1 MQLNNWKVIE
11 KLEFVNRTI
20 KGFNWTVIGSFKLVE
35 FDQFNKR
42 SVCIMLKIF
51 INPGHD
57 MDLDPGACANG
68 IREVDI
74 ALAIGEKV
82 KKTME
87 VIGYPC
93 QLLQSDNLNGETK
106 GKPNVCATANNSG
119 ADIFISIHCNS
130 AANASAKGT
139 ETLVYA
145 LDGGKSNILAKCIQ
159 AQIVNSLNMIDRG
172 VKARPDLCVLRETS
186 MPAVLVETAFISNE
200 EDAYKLMYRLKE
212 FANAISRGITD
223 AEKLF

>member
-1 MQLNNWKVIE
+1 
-11 KLEFVNRTI
+11 
-20 KGFNWTVIGSFKLVE
+20 
-35 FDQFNKR
+35 
-42 SVCIMLKIF
+42 MLKVF

-57 MDLDPGACANG
+57 MDLDPGACANN

-74 ALAIGEKV
+74 ALAIGEKL
-82 KKTME
+82 KRTME

-130 AANASAKGT
+130 AANSSAKGT

-145 LDGGKSNILAKCIQ
+145 LDGGKANILAKCIQ
-159 AQIVNSLNMIDRG
+159 AQIVNSLGMVDRG
-172 VKARPDLCVLRETS
+172 IKERPDLCVLRETS

-200 EDAYKLMYRLKE
+200 EDAYKLMYRIEE
-212 FANAISRGITD
+212 FVNAISRGITD
-223 AEKLF
+223 AENLF

>member
-1 MQLNNWKVIE
+1 
-11 KLEFVNRTI
+11 
-20 KGFNWTVIGSFKLVE
+20 
-35 FDQFNKR
+35 
-42 SVCIMLKIF
+42 MLKIF

-57 MDLDPGACANG
+57 MDLDPGACANN

-74 ALAIGEKV
+74 ALAIGEKL

-139 ETLVYA
+139 ETLVYST
-145 LDGGKSNILAKCIQ
+145 GGKAELLAKCIQ
-159 AQIVNSLNMIDRG
+159 TQIVNSLGTVDRG
-172 VKARPDLCVLRETS
+172 IKERPDLCVLRETT

-200 EDAYKLMYRLKE
+200 EDAYKLMYRIEE

>member
-1 MQLNNWKVIE
+1 
-11 KLEFVNRTI
+11 
-20 KGFNWTVIGSFKLVE
+20 
-35 FDQFNKR
+35 
-42 SVCIMLKIF
+42 MLKIF

-57 MDLDPGACANG
+57 MDLDPGACANN

-74 ALAIGEKV
+74 ALAVGEKL

-87 VIGYPC
+87 VIDYPC

-159 AQIVNSLNMIDRG
+159 AQIVNSLNMVDRG
-172 VKARPDLCVLRETS
+172 IKERSDLCVLRETS
-186 MPAVLVETAFISNE
+186 MPAVLVETAFISNQ
-200 EDAYKLMYRLKE
+200 EDAYKLMYRIEE
-212 FANAISRGITD
+212 FANAIARGITD

>member
-1 MQLNNWKVIE
+1 
-11 KLEFVNRTI
+11 
-20 KGFNWTVIGSFKLVE
+20 
-35 FDQFNKR
+35 
-42 SVCIMLKIF
+42 MLKIF

-57 MDLDPGACANG
+57 IDLDPGACANG

-139 ETLVYA
+139 ETLVYSA
-145 LDGGKSNILAKCIQ
+145 GGKAELLAKCIQ
-159 AQIVNSLNMIDRG
+159 SQIVNSLSTVDRG
-172 VKARPDLCVLRETS
+172 IKERPDLCVLRETS
-186 MPAVLVETAFISNE
+186 MPAVLVETAFISNQ
-200 EDAYKLMYRLKE
+200 EDAYKLMYRIEE

>member
-1 MQLNNWKVIE
+1 
-11 KLEFVNRTI
+11 
-20 KGFNWTVIGSFKLVE
+20 
-35 FDQFNKR
+35 
-42 SVCIMLKIF
+42 MLKIF

-57 MDLDPGACANG
+57 MDIDPGACANG
-68 IREVDI
+68 LREVDI
-74 ALAIGEKV
+74 ALAIGQEV
-82 KKTME
+82 KKIME
-87 VIGYPC
+87 GIGYPC
-93 QLLQSDNLNGETK
+93 QLIQSDNLTGETPSR
-106 GKPNVCATANNSG
+106 PNVCGTANASG
-119 ADIFISIHCNS
+119 ADIFVSIHCNS
-130 AANASAKGT
+130 AANSSAKGT

>member
-1 MQLNNWKVIE
+1 
-11 KLEFVNRTI
+11 
-20 KGFNWTVIGSFKLVE
+20 
-35 FDQFNKR
+35 
-42 SVCIMLKIF
+42 MLKIF

-57 MDLDPGACANG
+57 MDLDSGACANG

-93 QLLQSDNLNGETK
+93 QLIQSDNLNGETE

-130 AANASAKGT
+130 AANISAKGT
-139 ETLVYA
+139 ETLVYST
-145 LDGGKSNILAKCIQ
+145 GGKAELLAKCIQ
-159 AQIVNSLNMIDRG
+159 TQIVNSLGTVDRDI
-172 VKARPDLCVLRETS
+172 KERPDLCVLRETT
-186 MPAVLVETAFISNE
+186 MPAVLVETAFISNQ
-200 EDAYKLMYRLKE
+200 EDAYKLMYRIEE
-212 FANAISRGITD
+212 FANAIARGITD
-223 AEKLF
+223 YEREII

>member
-1 MQLNNWKVIE
+1 
-11 KLEFVNRTI
+11 
-20 KGFNWTVIGSFKLVE
+20 
-35 FDQFNKR
+35 
-42 SVCIMLKIF
+42 MLKIF

-57 MDLDPGACANG
+57 MDLDPGACANN

-74 ALAIGEKV
+74 ALAIGEKL

-119 ADIFISIHCNS
+119 ADIFVSIHCNS
-130 AANASAKGT
+130 AANTSAKGT
-139 ETLVYA
+139 ETLVYSTS
-145 LDGGKSNILAKCIQ
+145 GKAELLAKCIQ
-159 AQIVNSLNMIDRG
+159 TQIVNSLNMVDRG
-172 VKARPDLCVLRETS
+172 IKVRPDLCVLRETT
-186 MPAVLVETAFISNE
+186 MPAVLVEAAFISNQ
-200 EDAYKLMYRLKE
+200 EDAYKLMHRIEE
-212 FANAISRGITD
+212 FANAIARGITD

>member
-1 MQLNNWKVIE
+1 
-11 KLEFVNRTI
+11 
-20 KGFNWTVIGSFKLVE
+20 
-35 FDQFNKR
+35 
-42 SVCIMLKIF
+42 MLRIF

-119 ADIFISIHCNS
+119 ADIFVSIHCNS
-130 AANASAKGT
+130 AANSAAKGT
-139 ETLVYA
+139 EILVYA

-159 AQIVNSLNMIDRG
+159 VQIVNSLSTVDRG

-200 EDAYKLMYRLKE
+200 EDAYKLMYRIEE

>member
-1 MQLNNWKVIE
+1 
-11 KLEFVNRTI
+11 
-20 KGFNWTVIGSFKLVE
+20 
-35 FDQFNKR
+35 
-42 SVCIMLKIF
+42 MLKIF

-57 MDLDPGACANG
+57 MDLDPGACANN

-74 ALAIGEKV
+74 ALAIGEKL
-82 KKTME
+82 KRTME

-93 QLLQSDNLNGETK
+93 QLLQSDNLNGGTE

-130 AANASAKGT
+130 AANISAKGT
-139 ETLVYA
+139 ETLVYST
-145 LDGGKSNILAKCIQ
+145 GGKAELLAKCIQ
-159 AQIVNSLNMIDRG
+159 TQIVNSLGTVDRDI
-172 VKARPDLCVLRETS
+172 KERPDLCVLRETT
-186 MPAVLVETAFISNE
+186 MPAVLVETAFISNQ
-200 EDAYKLMYRLKE
+200 EDAYKLMYRIEE

>member
-1 MQLNNWKVIE
+1 
-11 KLEFVNRTI
+11 
-20 KGFNWTVIGSFKLVE
+20 
-35 FDQFNKR
+35 
-42 SVCIMLKIF
+42 MLRIF

-87 VIGYPC
+87 VIGY
-93 QLLQSDNLNGETK
+93 NLNGETK

-119 ADIFISIHCNS
+119 ADIFVSIHCNS
-130 AANASAKGT
+130 AANSSAKGT

-186 MPAVLVETAFISNE
+186 MPAILVETAFISNQ
-200 EDAYKLMYRLKE
+200 EDAYKLMYRIEE

>member
-1 MQLNNWKVIE
+1 
-11 KLEFVNRTI
+11 
-20 KGFNWTVIGSFKLVE
+20 
-35 FDQFNKR
+35 
-42 SVCIMLKIF
+42 MLKIF

-93 QLLQSDNLNGETK
+93 QLIQSDNLNGETE

-130 AANASAKGT
+130 AANISAKGT
-139 ETLVYA
+139 ETLVYST
-145 LDGGKSNILAKCIQ
+145 GGKAELLAKCIQ
-159 AQIVNSLNMIDRG
+159 TQIVNSLGTVDRDI
-172 VKARPDLCVLRETS
+172 KERPDLCVLRETT
-186 MPAVLVETAFISNE
+186 MPAVLVETAFISNQ
-200 EDAYKLMYRLKE
+200 EDAYKLMYRIEE

>member
-1 MQLNNWKVIE
+1 
-11 KLEFVNRTI
+11 
-20 KGFNWTVIGSFKLVE
+20 
-35 FDQFNKR
+35 
-42 SVCIMLKIF
+42 MLKIF

-93 QLLQSDNLNGETK
+93 QLIQSDNLNGETE
-106 GKPNVCATANNSG
+106 GKPNVCATANNSS
-119 ADIFISIHCNS
+119 ADSFVSSHCNR

-139 ETLVYA
+139 VTLVYSSN
-145 LDGGKSNILAKCIQ
+145 GGKANILAKCIQ
-159 AQIVNSLNMIDRG
+159 TQIVNSLNMVDRG
-172 VKARPDLCVLRETS
+172 IKERPDLCVLRETS

-200 EDAYKLMYRLKE
+200 EDAYKLMYRIEE

>member
-1 MQLNNWKVIE
+1 
-11 KLEFVNRTI
+11 
-20 KGFNWTVIGSFKLVE
+20 
-35 FDQFNKR
+35 
-42 SVCIMLKIF
+42 MLRIF

-57 MDLDPGACANG
+57 MDLDPGACANN

-74 ALAIGEKV
+74 ALAIGEKL

-119 ADIFISIHCNS
+119 ADIFVSIHCNS
-130 AANASAKGT
+130 AANTSAKGT
-139 ETLVYA
+139 ETLVYSTS
-145 LDGGKSNILAKCIQ
+145 GKAELLAKCIQ
-159 AQIVNSLNMIDRG
+159 TQIVNSLNMVDRG
-172 VKARPDLCVLRETS
+172 IKVRPDLCVLRETT
-186 MPAVLVETAFISNE
+186 MPAVLVEAAFISNQ
-200 EDAYKLMYRLKE
+200 EDAYKLMYRIEE
-212 FANAISRGITD
+212 FANAIARGITD

>member
-1 MQLNNWKVIE
+1 
-11 KLEFVNRTI
+11 
-20 KGFNWTVIGSFKLVE
+20 
-35 FDQFNKR
+35 
-42 SVCIMLKIF
+42 MLKIF

-74 ALAIGEKV
+74 ALAIGEKL
-82 KKTME
+82 KRTME

-130 AANASAKGT
+130 AVNASAKGT
-139 ETLVYA
+139 ETLVYST
-145 LDGGKSNILAKCIQ
+145 GGKAELLAKCIQ
-159 AQIVNSLNMIDRG
+159 TQIVNSLSTVDRG
-172 VKARPDLCVLRETS
+172 IKERPDLCVLRETT
-186 MPAVLVETAFISNE
+186 MPAVLVETAFISNQ
-200 EDAYKLMYRLKE
+200 EDAYKLMYRIEE
-212 FANAISRGITD
+212 FANAIARGITD

>member
-1 MQLNNWKVIE
+1 
-11 KLEFVNRTI
+11 
-20 KGFNWTVIGSFKLVE
+20 
-35 FDQFNKR
+35 
-42 SVCIMLKIF
+42 MLKIF

-74 ALAIGEKV
+74 ALAIGEKL
-82 KKTME
+82 KRTME

-119 ADIFISIHCNS
+119 ADIFVSIHCNS

-139 ETLVYA
+139 ETLVYST
-145 LDGGKSNILAKCIQ
+145 GGKAELLAKCIQ
-159 AQIVNSLNMIDRG
+159 TQIVNSLGTVDRG
-172 VKARPDLCVLRETS
+172 IKERPDLCVLRETT

-200 EDAYKLMYRLKE
+200 EDAYKLMYRIEE

>member
-1 MQLNNWKVIE
+1 
-11 KLEFVNRTI
+11 
-20 KGFNWTVIGSFKLVE
+20 
-35 FDQFNKR
+35 
-42 SVCIMLKIF
+42 MLKIF
-51 INPGHD
+51 INPEHD
-57 MDLDPGACANG
+57 MDLDSGACANG

-93 QLLQSDNLNGETK
+93 QLIQSDNLNGETE

-130 AANASAKGT
+130 AANISAKGT
-139 ETLVYA
+139 ETLVYST
-145 LDGGKSNILAKCIQ
+145 GGKAELLAKCIQ
-159 AQIVNSLNMIDRG
+159 TQIVNSLGTVDRDI
-172 VKARPDLCVLRETS
+172 KERPDLCVLRETS

-200 EDAYKLMYRLKE
+200 EDAYKLMYRIEE

>member
-1 MQLNNWKVIE
+1 
-11 KLEFVNRTI
+11 
-20 KGFNWTVIGSFKLVE
+20 
-35 FDQFNKR
+35 
-42 SVCIMLKIF
+42 MLKVF

-93 QLLQSDNLNGETK
+93 QLLQSDNLNGETE

-119 ADIFISIHCNS
+119 ADIFVSIHCNS
-130 AANASAKGT
+130 AANISAKGT
-139 ETLVYA
+139 ETLVYST
-145 LDGGKSNILAKCIQ
+145 GGKAELLAKCIQ
-159 AQIVNSLNMIDRG
+159 TQIVNSLGTVDRG
-172 VKARPDLCVLRETS
+172 LKTRPDLCVLRETI

-200 EDAYKLMYRLKE
+200 EDAYKLMYRTEE

>member
-1 MQLNNWKVIE
+1 
-11 KLEFVNRTI
+11 
-20 KGFNWTVIGSFKLVE
+20 
-35 FDQFNKR
+35 
-42 SVCIMLKIF
+42 MLKIF

-93 QLLQSDNLNGETK
+93 QILQSDNLNGETE

-119 ADIFISIHCNS
+119 ADIFVSIHCNS
-130 AANASAKGT
+130 AVNASAKGT
-139 ETLVYA
+139 ETLVYST
-145 LDGGKSNILAKCIQ
+145 GGKAELLAKCIQ
-159 AQIVNSLNMIDRG
+159 AQIVNSLNMVDRG
-172 VKARPDLCVLRETS
+172 IKERPDLCVLRETT
-186 MPAVLVETAFISNE
+186 MPAVLVETAFISNM
-200 EDAYKLMYRLKE
+200 EDAKKLIERKDDI
-212 FANAISRGITD
+212 ARAIARGVTD
-223 AEKLF
+223 YMLLNK

>member
-1 MQLNNWKVIE
+1 
-11 KLEFVNRTI
+11 
-20 KGFNWTVIGSFKLVE
+20 
-35 FDQFNKR
+35 
-42 SVCIMLKIF
+42 MLRIF

-93 QLLQSDNLNGETK
+93 QLIQSDNLNGETE

-130 AANASAKGT
+130 AANISAKGT
-139 ETLVYA
+139 ETLVYST
-145 LDGGKSNILAKCIQ
+145 GGKAELLAKCIQ
-159 AQIVNSLNMIDRG
+159 TQIVNSLGTVDRDI
-172 VKARPDLCVLRETS
+172 KERPDLCVLRETT
-186 MPAVLVETAFISNE
+186 MPAVLVETAFISNQ
-200 EDAYKLMYRLKE
+200 EDAYKLMYRIEE

>member
-1 MQLNNWKVIE
+1 
-11 KLEFVNRTI
+11 
-20 KGFNWTVIGSFKLVE
+20 
-35 FDQFNKR
+35 
-42 SVCIMLKIF
+42 MLKIF

-57 MDLDPGACANG
+57 IDLDPGACANG

-74 ALAIGEKV
+74 ALAIGEKL

-93 QLLQSDNLNGETK
+93 QILQSDNLNGETE

-119 ADIFISIHCNS
+119 ADIFVSIHCNS
-130 AANASAKGT
+130 AGNSSAKGT
-139 ETLVYA
+139 ETLVYST
-145 LDGGKSNILAKCIQ
+145 GGKAELLAKCIQ
-159 AQIVNSLNMIDRG
+159 TQIVNSLSTVDRG
-172 VKARPDLCVLRETS
+172 IKERPDLCVLRETS

-200 EDAYKLMYRLKE
+200 EDAYKLMYRIEE
-212 FANAISRGITD
+212 FANAIARGVTD

>member
-1 MQLNNWKVIE
+1 
-11 KLEFVNRTI
+11 
-20 KGFNWTVIGSFKLVE
+20 
-35 FDQFNKR
+35 
-42 SVCIMLKIF
+42 MLKIF

-93 QLLQSDNLNGETK
+93 QLIQSDNLNGETE

-130 AANASAKGT
+130 ATNISAKGT
-139 ETLVYA
+139 ETLVYST
-145 LDGGKSNILAKCIQ
+145 GGKAELLAKCIQ
-159 AQIVNSLNMIDRG
+159 TQIVNSLGTVDRG
-172 VKARPDLCVLRETS
+172 IKERPDLCVLRETT
-186 MPAVLVETAFISNE
+186 MPAVLVETAFISNQ
-200 EDAYKLMYRLKE
+200 EDAYKLMYRIEE